1 MTYEEISIE
10 TLEGTQKHIILDLGS
25 GEFKSFPA
33 DEANP
38 EYCAWA
44 VAEGIMEAP
53 VVVEPEV
60 VEPEP
65 VIGTDPEV

>member
-1 MTYEEISIE
+1 MNYEEVTYTSD
-10 TLEGTQKHIILDLGS
+10 GVDYKSIILDLGD
-25 GEFKSFPA
+25 GAFKSFPA
-33 DEANP
+33 DESNP

-44 VAEGIMEAP
+44 IAEGLMEAP